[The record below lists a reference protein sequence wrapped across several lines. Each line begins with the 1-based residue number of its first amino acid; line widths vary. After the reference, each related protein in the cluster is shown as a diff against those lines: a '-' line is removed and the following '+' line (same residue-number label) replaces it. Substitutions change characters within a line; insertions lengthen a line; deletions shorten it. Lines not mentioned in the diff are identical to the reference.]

1 MGGGDETGPRTHG
14 RAYFYRDTFHE
25 ATSMDSSTNPITSR
39 IRRRIASGVAALV
52 PIVVTIA
59 VLRFVFGLT
68 SSILLPFLGP
78 AVEAWHPLARAAL
91 SLGIL
96 VVLVY
101 LLGELAANL
110 VGRRILGMGE
120 SLVLRV
126 PFVKVVYSAS
136 KQVAAAFERRQARP
150 FKAVVFVEFPGPGLK
165 AVGFV
170 TGEIADDSGTVWST
184 IFVPTTPNPTTG
196 FLQIVRNDDLVH
208 TGYSV
213 EDGIKMV
220 MSLGVLM
227 PQPGPVELR

>member
-1 MGGGDETGPRTHG
+1 MPIFVRTLSDPT
-14 RAYFYRDTFHE
+14 R
-25 ATSMDSSTNPITSR
+25 MDSSSHPFITR

-52 PIVVTIA
+52 PIVVTVAI
-59 VLRFVFGLT
+59 LRFLFGLT
-68 SSILLPFLGP
+68 SSILLPIVDP
-78 AVEAWHPLARAAL
+78 AAESWPPAARAAL
-91 SLGIL
+91 SFGIL
-96 VVLVY
+96 LVTVY
-101 LLGELAANL
+101 VLGELATNL
-110 VGRRILGMGE
+110 VGRRILGLGE
-120 SLVLRV
+120 SIVLRV

-150 FKAVVFVEFPGPGLK
+150 FKSVVFVEFPGPGMK

-170 TGEIADDSGTVWST
+170 TGEISDDSGTVWNT

-196 FLQIVRNDDLVH
+196 FLQLVRTEDLVH

-213 EDGIKMV
+213 EDGVKLV